1 MFWNIA
7 NALLQP
13 VSLVCS
19 SAIMIFLGAI
29 LTRVKVLLIIASAY
43 VFLALVVAIIFV
55 QSYDSYMQASN
66 HGASEMLVLISCMP
80 LLGLGIGRTIRRVVI
95 FLA

>member
-43 VFLALVVAIIFV
+43 VFLAL
-55 QSYDSYMQASN
+55 
-66 HGASEMLVLISCMP
+66 
-80 LLGLGIGRTIRRVVI
+80 
-95 FLA
+95 